1 MISFFEFIKKKFKWI
16 LMILSTVGI
25 TAGFGPAIYNSID
38 GHIKGQDTLIQNISE
53 QYKQNQLK
61 ISDCFNQQ
69 EIYLANSKQHTENSQ
84 EMLLILKAIKNNE
97 SVTQKAQDRLS
108 KIIEENSGI
117 QKLNSNEKAQEIIL
131 CQKDVMNNYRQIM
144 IELEMI
150 KANDLSVLSNG
161 NISQDNS
168 LEELKKLS
176 NINLQEVVNGYFNS
190 SNKSH
195 KLIYSL
201 EKMINLKNRE
211 EQALGQNVTELE
223 KLVQQL
229 EIKIEG
235 EISNRKNDNIFE
247 KWLRAIF

>member
-1 MISFFEFIKKKFKWI
+1 MV
-16 LMILSTVGI
+16 ILSTVGI

-117 QKLNSNEKAQEIIL
+117 QKLNSNEKVQEIIL

-176 NINLQEVVNGYFNS
+176 NINLQEVVNGYFINGYFNS